1 MQHTYSRASD
11 IFMKLLG
18 IEINAKQ
25 IERVCTFYGNKL
37 YESQNSRPLQHSKR
51 IKSKEYSERLYVL
64 IDGSF
69 VLIRHNSLPVNE
81 QSESQ
86 GRDCWKEVKLA
97 RLINEQHIVK
107 GISKNRNYVSHSEY
121 VVHLGE
127 AETFFAILRET
138 ISRYPNRDLVF
149 ICDGA
154 RWIWN
159 WIEDTYP
166 KSTQILDFFHAK
178 EHLCDLAKIYISDQ
192 EDRKEWVSEQE
203 KQIINDNVE
212 EVLEE
217 LENVKL
223 NGSTGKTIK
232 KEIEKL
238 INYFTDHRDRM
249 RYKTYQNAGLEI
261 GSGAVESAHRTI
273 IQQRAK
279 LSGQRWTSTGV
290 QGILSLRAAYIGGN
304 WSQLLSL
311 INGN

>member
-1 MQHTYSRASD
+1 
-11 IFMKLLG
+11 MKLLG
-18 IEINAKQ
+18 LDINAKQ

-37 YESQNSRPLQHSKR
+37 YETQNSNHEHPKKL
-51 IKSKEYSERLYVL
+51 KEKISLEKLYVL

-69 VLIRHNSLPVNE
+69 VLIRHKSLPIKE
-81 QSESQ
+81 QKESQ

-97 RLINEQHIVK
+97 RLVNEKHIVK
-107 GISKNRNYVSHSEY
+107 GISKNRNYVSRSEY

-138 ISRYPNRDLVF
+138 ISRYSGKNLIF

-154 RWIWN
+154 KWIWN

-166 KSTQILDFFHAK
+166 KATQILDFFHAK
-178 EHLCDLAKIYISDQ
+178 QHLCDVAKIYISDQ
-192 EDRKEWVSEQE
+192 EDRKEWVAEQE
-203 KQIINDNVE
+203 RRIMNDNVE

-217 LENVKL
+217 LEDIRM
-223 NGSTGKTIK
+223 NGSGGKTLE

-290 QGILSLRAAYIGGN
+290 QGILSLRAAYLGGN
-304 WSQLLSL
+304 WDQLLSL

>member
-1 MQHTYSRASD
+1 
-11 IFMKLLG
+11 MKVLG
-18 IEINAKQ
+18 IEVNAKQ

-37 YESQNSRPLQHSKR
+37 YESQHSHHLQHPKK
-51 IKSKEYSERLYVL
+51 IKSKKSSDRLYVL

-69 VLIRHNSLPVNE
+69 VLIRHNSLPANE

-97 RLINEQHIVK
+97 RLVNEQHIVK

-127 AETFFAILRET
+127 AEPFLETLRET
-138 ISRYPNRDLVF
+138 ISKCPSKELVF

-159 WIEDTYP
+159 WVEDTYP
-166 KSTQILDFFHAK
+166 KATQILDFFHAK

-192 EDRKEWVSEQE
+192 EDRKEWVSDQE
-203 KQIINDNVE
+203 KRIINDNVE

-217 LENVKL
+217 LENVIL
-223 NGSTGKTIK
+223 NVTTSKNIK

-311 INGN
+311 INGKI

>member
-1 MQHTYSRASD
+1 MQHTYGRASD

-18 IEINAKQ
+18 LDINAKQ

-37 YESQNSRPLQHSKR
+37 YENQNNQEHPENLEEKVSSK
-51 IKSKEYSERLYVL
+51 RLYVL

-69 VLIRHNSLPVNE
+69 VLIRHKSLPIKE
-81 QSESQ
+81 QKESQ
-86 GRDCWKEVKLA
+86 GKDCWKEVKLA
-97 RLINEQHIVK
+97 RLVNEKHLVK
-107 GISKNRNYVSHSEY
+107 GISKNRNYVSRSEY

-127 AETFFAILRET
+127 AEAFFTILRET
-138 ISRYPNRDLVF
+138 INRHYSKNLIF

-154 RWIWN
+154 KWIWN

-192 EDRKEWVSEQE
+192 ENRKVWVAEQE
-203 KQIINDNVE
+203 GRIMNDNIE

-217 LENVKL
+217 LEDIRMNDS
-223 NGSTGKTIK
+223 GSKTFK
-232 KEIEKL
+232 KELEKL
-238 INYFTDHRDRM
+238 INYFSEHRDRM

-279 LSGQRWTSTGV
+279 LSGQRWTSAGV
-290 QGILSLRAAYIGGN
+290 QGILSLRAAYLGGN
-304 WSQLLSL
+304 WNQLLSL